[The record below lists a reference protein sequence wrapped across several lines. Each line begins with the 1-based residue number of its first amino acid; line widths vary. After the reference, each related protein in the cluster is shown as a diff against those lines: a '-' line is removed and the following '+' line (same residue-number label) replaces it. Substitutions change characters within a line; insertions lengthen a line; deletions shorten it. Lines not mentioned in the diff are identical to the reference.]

1 MYINRKGILLVLL
14 AASMFSACRRS
25 LDTGW
30 DTRYLAPIVTGE
42 LDVYD
47 LVPDSLSEIND
58 DESVT
63 IVYQSQLLNYD
74 LTEEAIEIPD
84 TSVEYFVSLDSLALD
99 DQTVSVSLSLGNI
112 AIDLGFPIGT
122 LIIASNGSETTLDP
136 IYGLSTDPTPVDA
149 TTFFETATFNAGY
162 LDLSIANGL
171 PVDLDTVVFK
181 LTNSVGGETI
191 LEDTFF
197 HIPAAGVPLTIT
209 KDLAGMTVEGN
220 LLGQILY
227 FSTPGSPDV
236 PVLIDT
242 SDIVAITLT
251 ARDMELQE
259 AVAVFPEQNLINN
272 ANDVQYD
279 MGGPEFTE
287 MGMEAGAVH
296 IYVKNTIGD
305 SIHIVYDIP
314 GAVDVFGNS
323 VHIETSV
330 GPDETVDEFFD
341 IAGYTIDLRGSQGNE
356 VNTFYQE
363 FSARINYT
371 GVASY
376 ITLEDSLQVIY
387 GLENLVPNSLKG
399 YLGQYDIT
407 VADTTS
413 GVELFDQFVSGEIN
427 FGDINIDL
435 EITNGLG
442 ASGTVLINSLA
453 GTNTETG
460 ETVYLNCPSVIG
472 VPININRA
480 LNNPFIPGY
489 TTIALNSAN
498 SNVNDL
504 VEIFPDKLFYDVVM
518 QVNPNG
524 NEFNYQDFVIPSS
537 IIDIDLN
544 LSMPLEFMATDLTL
558 QSEFPVTLDAESG
571 TEGIGNIDLTLFA
584 DNTFPLEANINIVFM
599 DDLGTHLDSL
609 NFSGYNIKA
618 GVLSDDC
625 RVHDATQTEIH
636 QLVDGEL
643 KDAILL
649 ATKAVATVT
658 FNTASIPSCSDIVKI
673 YSDYKMAIQLVGD
686 VNYTF
691 STADF

>member
-1 MYINRKGILLVLL
+1 MYINRKGILLILL
-14 AASMFSACRRS
+14 AAALFSACRRS

-63 IVYQSQLLNYD
+63 IVYQSQLLNYN

-99 DQTVSVSLSLGNI
+99 DQTVSVGLSLGNI

-209 KDLAGMTVEGN
+209 KDLATMTVEGN

-242 SDIVAITLT
+242 SDVVVITLT

-341 IAGYTIDLRGSQGNE
+341 IAGYTIDLRGSEGNE

-399 YLGQYDIT
+399 YLGQYEIL

-413 GVELFDQFVSGEIN
+413 GVELFDQFISGEIN

-435 EITNGLG
+435 AITNGLG
-442 ASGTVLINSLA
+442 ASGTVLINSLG

-460 ETVYLNCPSVIG
+460 ETVFLNCPSVVG

-489 TTIALNSAN
+489 TTIALTSAN
-498 SNVNDL
+498 SNVNEL
-504 VEIFPDKLFYDVVM
+504 VEIFPDKLFYDVEM

-599 DDLGTHLDSL
+599 DDLGTPLDSL
-609 NFSGYNIKA
+609 NFSGYNIQA

>member
-504 VEIFPDKLFYDVVM
+504 VEIFPDRLFYDVVM

>member
-1 MYINRKGILLVLL
+1 MYINRKGILLILL
-14 AASMFSACRRS
+14 AAALFSACRRS

-63 IVYQSQLLNYD
+63 IVYQSQLLNYN

-99 DQTVSVSLSLGNI
+99 DQTVSVGLSLGNI

-209 KDLAGMTVEGN
+209 KDLATMTVEGN

-242 SDIVAITLT
+242 SDVVVITLT

-314 GAVDVFGNS
+314 GAVDEFGNS

-341 IAGYTIDLRGSQGNE
+341 IAGYTIDLRGSEGNE

-399 YLGQYDIT
+399 YLGQYEIL

-413 GVELFDQFVSGEIN
+413 GVELFDQFISGEIN

-435 EITNGLG
+435 AITNGLG
-442 ASGTVLINSLA
+442 ASGTVLINSLG

-460 ETVYLNCPSVIG
+460 ETVFLNCPSVVG

-498 SNVNDL
+498 SNVNEL
-504 VEIFPDKLFYDVVM
+504 VEIFPDKLFYDVEM

-599 DDLGTHLDSL
+599 DDLGTPLDSL
-609 NFSGYNIKA
+609 NFSGYNIQA

>member
-1 MYINRKGILLVLL
+1 MHINRKGILLLL
-14 AASMFSACRRS
+14 LSVSVFSACRRS

-63 IVYQSQLLNYD
+63 IVYQSQLLNYN

-99 DQTVSVSLSLGNI
+99 DQTVSVGLSLGNI

-209 KDLAGMTVEGN
+209 KDLATMTVEGN

-242 SDIVAITLT
+242 SDVVVITLT

-341 IAGYTIDLRGSQGNE
+341 IAGYTIDLRGSEGNE

-399 YLGQYDIT
+399 YLGQYEIL

-413 GVELFDQFVSGEIN
+413 GVELFDQFISGEIN

-435 EITNGLG
+435 AITNGLG
-442 ASGTVLINSLA
+442 ASGTVLINSLG

-460 ETVYLNCPSVIG
+460 ETVFLNCPSVVG
-472 VPININRA
+472 VQININRA

-498 SNVNDL
+498 SNVNEL
-504 VEIFPDKLFYDVVM
+504 VEIFPDKLFYDVEM

-599 DDLGTHLDSL
+599 DDLGTPLDSL
-609 NFSGYNIKA
+609 NFSGYNIQA

-636 QLVDGEL
+636 QLIDGEL

>member
-1 MYINRKGILLVLL
+1 MYINRKGILLILL
-14 AASMFSACRRS
+14 AAALFSACRRS

-63 IVYQSQLLNYD
+63 IVYQSQLLNYN

-99 DQTVSVSLSLGNI
+99 DQTVSVGLSLGNI

-209 KDLAGMTVEGN
+209 KDLATMTVEGN

-242 SDIVAITLT
+242 SDVVVITLT

-341 IAGYTIDLRGSQGNE
+341 IAGYTIDLRGSEGNE

-399 YLGQYDIT
+399 YLGQYEIL

-413 GVELFDQFVSGEIN
+413 GVELFDQFISGEIN

-435 EITNGLG
+435 AITNGLG
-442 ASGTVLINSLA
+442 ASGTVLINSLG

-460 ETVYLNCPSVIG
+460 ETVFLNCPSVVG

-489 TTIALNSAN
+489 TTIALTSAN
-498 SNVNDL
+498 SNVNEL
-504 VEIFPDKLFYDVVM
+504 VEIFPDKLFYDVEM

>member
-1 MYINRKGILLVLL
+1 MYLNRKGILLLLL
-14 AASMFSACRRS
+14 AVSVFSACRRS

-30 DTRYLAPIVTGE
+30 DTRYLSPILTGE
-42 LDVYD
+42 LTIRD
-47 LVPDSLSEIND
+47 LVPDSVTVVNA

-63 IVYQSQLLNYD
+63 LVYQTELLNYD

-84 TSVEYFVSLDSLALD
+84 TSVEYFVSLDSLTLE
-99 DQTVSVSLSLGNI
+99 DQSMSVALSLGQI
-112 AIDLGFPIGT
+112 AMDLGFPIGT
-122 LIIASNGSETTLDP
+122 LIIAADGSETTLDP
-136 IYGLSTDPTPVDA
+136 IYNLSTDPTPVDA
-149 TTFFETATFNAGY
+149 TSFFETATFNAGF
-162 LDLSIANGL
+162 LDISIGNGL
-171 PVDLDTVVFK
+171 PVDLDSVVFR
-181 LTNSVGGETI
+181 LSNSVGGEI
-191 LEDTFF
+191 IVEDTFF
-197 HIPAAGVPLTIT
+197 HVPALGVPVVIT
-209 KDLAGMTVEGN
+209 KDLTGMTVEGN
-220 LLGQILY
+220 LLGEIIH

-242 SDIVAITLT
+242 SDAVIINLIAY
-251 ARDMELQE
+251 DMELQE
-259 AVAVFPEQNLINN
+259 AVAIFPAQNLINN
-272 ANDVQYD
+272 ANDVEYN

-287 MGMEAGAVH
+287 MGMEEGYVV
-296 IYVKNTIGD
+296 IYVENTISD
-305 SIHIVYDIP
+305 TIHIVYDIP
-314 GAVDVFGNS
+314 GAVDEFGNS

-330 GPDETVDEFFD
+330 GPDEIVDQAFD
-341 IAGYTIDLRGSQGNE
+341 IAGYTIDLKGSQGNA

-371 GVASY
+371 GVPTY
-376 ITLEDSLQVIY
+376 ITLEDSLKVIY
-387 GLENLVPNSLKG
+387 GLEGIIPNSLKG
-399 YLGQYDIT
+399 YLGQYEIA
-407 VADTTS
+407 VADTTA
-413 GVELFDQFVSGEIN
+413 GVELFDQFESGEIH

-442 ASGTVLINSLA
+442 AGGTVTINSLG
-453 GTNTETG
+453 GTNTATG
-460 ETVYLNCPSVIG
+460 ETVYLNCPTVVG

-480 LNNPFIPGY
+480 LNNPYIPGY
-489 TTIALNSAN
+489 TTISLTSDN

-518 QVNPNG
+518 KVNPNG
-524 NEFNYQDFVIPSS
+524 NEFNYQDFVIATSV
-537 IIDIDLN
+537 IDIGFN
-544 LSMPLEFMATDLTL
+544 ISMPLDFFASDLTL
-558 QSEFPVTLDAESG
+558 LSEFPVTIDAESG

-609 NFSGYNIKA
+609 NFSGFGIKA
-618 GVLSDDC
+618 GVLSEDC
-625 RVHDATQTEIH
+625 RVHEVTQTEIH

-643 KDAILL
+643 KDAILN
-649 ATKAVATVT
+649 ATKAVATIQ

>member
-1 MYINRKGILLVLL
+1 MYINRKGILLILL
-14 AASMFSACRRS
+14 AAALFSACRRS

-63 IVYQSQLLNYD
+63 IVYQSQLLNYN

-99 DQTVSVSLSLGNI
+99 DQTVSVGLSLGNI

-209 KDLAGMTVEGN
+209 KDLATMTVEGN

-242 SDIVAITLT
+242 SDVVVITLT

-314 GAVDVFGNS
+314 GAVDEFGNS

-341 IAGYTIDLRGSQGNE
+341 IAGYTIDLRGSEGNE

-399 YLGQYDIT
+399 YLGQYEIL

-413 GVELFDQFVSGEIN
+413 GVELFDQFISGEIN

-435 EITNGLG
+435 AITNGLG
-442 ASGTVLINSLA
+442 ASGTVLINSLG

-460 ETVYLNCPSVIG
+460 ETVFLNCPSVVG

-489 TTIALNSAN
+489 TTIALTSAN
-498 SNVNDL
+498 SNVNEL
-504 VEIFPDKLFYDVVM
+504 VEIFPDKLFYDVEM

-599 DDLGTHLDSL
+599 DDLGTPLDSL

>member
-1 MYINRKGILLVLL
+1 MYINRKGILLILL
-14 AASMFSACRRS
+14 AAAMFSACRRS

-63 IVYQSQLLNYD
+63 IVYQSQLLNYN

-99 DQTVSVSLSLGNI
+99 DQTVSVGLSLGNI

-209 KDLAGMTVEGN
+209 KDLATMTVEGN

-242 SDIVAITLT
+242 SDVVVITLT

-341 IAGYTIDLRGSQGNE
+341 IAGYTIDLRGSEGNE

-399 YLGQYDIT
+399 YLGQYEIL

-435 EITNGLG
+435 AITNGLG
-442 ASGTVLINSLA
+442 ASGTVLINSLG

-460 ETVYLNCPSVIG
+460 ETVFLNCPSVVG

-489 TTIALNSAN
+489 TTIALTSAN
-498 SNVNDL
+498 SNVNEL
-504 VEIFPDKLFYDVVM
+504 VEIFPDKLFYDVEM

-599 DDLGTHLDSL
+599 DDLGTPLDSL
-609 NFSGYNIKA
+609 NFSGYNIQA

>member
-1 MYINRKGILLVLL
+1 MRLSSKGILLLLL
-14 AASMFSACRRS
+14 AVSVFSACRRS

-30 DTRYLAPIVTGE
+30 DTRYLSPILKGE
-42 LDVYD
+42 MDIHD
-47 LVPDSLSEIND
+47 LVPDSISQIND

-63 IVYQSQLLNYD
+63 LVYQTELLNYD

-84 TSVEYFVSLDSLALD
+84 TSVEYFVSLDSLSLE
-99 DQTVSVSLSLGNI
+99 DQTMSVSLSLGQI

-149 TTFFETATFNAGY
+149 TSFFETATFNAGF
-162 LDLSIANGL
+162 LDLAIANGL
-171 PVDLDTVVFK
+171 PVDLDSVVFK
-181 LTNSVGGETI
+181 LTNSVGGEVI
-191 LEDTFF
+191 LEDTFY
-197 HIPAAGVPLTIT
+197 HIPAAGVPLVKT
-209 KDLAGMTVEGN
+209 KDLTGMTVEGN
-220 LLGQILY
+220 LLGQIIY

-242 SDIVAITLT
+242 SDVVVVTLT

-259 AVAVFPEQNLINN
+259 AIAVFPEQNLINN

-287 MGMEAGAVH
+287 MGMEEGAVR
-296 IYVKNTIGD
+296 IYVENTIGD

-314 GAVDVFGNS
+314 GAIDEFGNS

-330 GPDETVDEFFD
+330 GPDEIVDEFFD
-341 IAGYTIDLRGSQGNE
+341 ISGYTIDLRGSEGNE

-371 GVASY
+371 GIPSF
-376 ITLEDSLQVIY
+376 ITLEDSLKVVY
-387 GLENLVPNSLKG
+387 GLENIVPNSLKG
-399 YLGQYDIT
+399 YLGQYEIAI
-407 VADTTS
+407 ADTTA
-413 GVELFDQFVSGEIN
+413 GVELFDQFTDGEIH

-435 EITNGLG
+435 EIANGLG
-442 ASGTVLINSLA
+442 AGGTVTINSLG
-453 GTNTETG
+453 GTNTASG
-460 ETVYLNCPSVIG
+460 ETVFLSAPTIVG

-480 LNNPFIPGY
+480 LDNPYVPGY
-489 TTIALNSAN
+489 TTIALNSDN
-498 SNVNDL
+498 SNVNEL

-518 QVNPNG
+518 NVNPNG
-524 NEFNYQDFVIPSS
+524 NEFNYQDFVIATSK
-537 IIDIDLN
+537 IDIGFN
-544 LSMPLEFMATDLTL
+544 LSMPLEFMASNLIIE
-558 QSEFPVTLDAESG
+558 SEFPVTLDAESG

-599 DDLGTHLDSL
+599 DDLGTKLDSL
-609 NFSGYNIKA
+609 NFSGYDIQA

-625 RVHDATQTEIH
+625 RVYEPTQTEIH
-636 QLVDGEL
+636 QLVDGEM
-643 KDAILL
+643 KDAILN
-649 ATKAVATVT
+649 ATKAVATIT
-658 FNTASIPSCSDIVKI
+658 FNTASIPSCSEIVKI

>member
-1 MYINRKGILLVLL
+1 MHINRKGILLLL
-14 AASMFSACRRS
+14 LSVSVFSACRRS

-63 IVYQSQLLNYD
+63 IVYQSQLLNYN

-99 DQTVSVSLSLGNI
+99 DQTVSVGLSLGNI

-209 KDLAGMTVEGN
+209 KDLATMTVEGN

-242 SDIVAITLT
+242 SDVVVITLT

-341 IAGYTIDLRGSQGNE
+341 IAGYTIDLRGSEGNE

-399 YLGQYDIT
+399 YLGQYEIL

-413 GVELFDQFVSGEIN
+413 GVELFDQFISGEIN

-435 EITNGLG
+435 AITNGLG
-442 ASGTVLINSLA
+442 ASGTVLINSLG

-460 ETVYLNCPSVIG
+460 ETVFLNCPSVVG

-498 SNVNDL
+498 SNVNEL
-504 VEIFPDKLFYDVVM
+504 VEIFPDKLFYDVEM

-599 DDLGTHLDSL
+599 DDLGTPLDSL
-609 NFSGYNIKA
+609 NFSGYNIQA

-636 QLVDGEL
+636 QLIDGEL

>member
-1 MYINRKGILLVLL
+1 MYINRKGILLLLL
-14 AASMFSACRRS
+14 AVSVFSSCRNS

-181 LTNSVGGETI
+181 LSNSVGGETI

-341 IAGYTIDLRGSQGNE
+341 IAGYTIDLRGSEGNE

-371 GVASY
+371 GVASF
-376 ITLEDSLQVIY
+376 ITLDDSLQVIY

-442 ASGTVLINSLA
+442 ASGTVLINSLG

-480 LNNPFIPGY
+480 LNNPFVPGY

-571 TEGIGNIDLTLFA
+571 TEGIGNIDLTLYA

>member
-1 MYINRKGILLVLL
+1 MYINRKGILLILL
-14 AASMFSACRRS
+14 AAALFSACRRS

-63 IVYQSQLLNYD
+63 IVYQSQLLNYN

-99 DQTVSVSLSLGNI
+99 DQTVSVGLSLGNI

-209 KDLAGMTVEGN
+209 KDLATMTVEGN

-242 SDIVAITLT
+242 SDVVVITLT

-341 IAGYTIDLRGSQGNE
+341 IAGYTIDLRGSEGNE

-399 YLGQYDIT
+399 YLGQYEIL

-413 GVELFDQFVSGEIN
+413 GVELFDQFISGEIN

-435 EITNGLG
+435 AITNGLG
-442 ASGTVLINSLA
+442 ASGTVLINSLG

-460 ETVYLNCPSVIG
+460 ETVFLNCPSVVG

-498 SNVNDL
+498 SNVNEL
-504 VEIFPDKLFYDVVM
+504 VEIFPDKLFYDVEM

-599 DDLGTHLDSL
+599 DDLGTPLDSL
-609 NFSGYNIKA
+609 NFSGYNIQA

-636 QLVDGEL
+636 QLIDGEL

>member
-1 MYINRKGILLVLL
+1 MYINRKGILLILL
-14 AASMFSACRRS
+14 AAALFSACRRS

-63 IVYQSQLLNYD
+63 IVYQSQLLNYN

-99 DQTVSVSLSLGNI
+99 DQTVSVGLSLGNI

-209 KDLAGMTVEGN
+209 KDLATMTVEGN

-242 SDIVAITLT
+242 SDVVVITLT

-341 IAGYTIDLRGSQGNE
+341 IAGYTIDLRGSEGNE

-399 YLGQYDIT
+399 YLGQYEIL

-413 GVELFDQFVSGEIN
+413 GVELFDQFISGEIN

-435 EITNGLG
+435 AITNGLG
-442 ASGTVLINSLA
+442 ASGTVLINSLG

-460 ETVYLNCPSVIG
+460 ETVFLNCPSVVG

-498 SNVNDL
+498 SNVNEL

-518 QVNPNG
+518 HVNPNG

-571 TEGIGNIDLTLFA
+571 TEGIGNIDLTFFA

>member
-1 MYINRKGILLVLL
+1 MHINRKGILLLL
-14 AASMFSACRRS
+14 LSVSVFSACRRS

-63 IVYQSQLLNYD
+63 IVYQSQLLNYN

-99 DQTVSVSLSLGNI
+99 DQTVSVGLSLGNI

-209 KDLAGMTVEGN
+209 KDLATMTVEGN

-242 SDIVAITLT
+242 SDVVVITLT

-341 IAGYTIDLRGSQGNE
+341 IAGYTIDLRGSEGNE

-399 YLGQYDIT
+399 YLGQYEIL

-413 GVELFDQFVSGEIN
+413 GVELFDQFISGEIN

-435 EITNGLG
+435 AITNGLG
-442 ASGTVLINSLA
+442 ASGTVLINSLG

-460 ETVYLNCPSVIG
+460 ETVFLNCPSVVG

-489 TTIALNSAN
+489 TTIALTSAN
-498 SNVNDL
+498 SNVNEL
-504 VEIFPDKLFYDVVM
+504 VEIFPDKLFYDVEM

-599 DDLGTHLDSL
+599 DDLGTPLDSL
-609 NFSGYNIKA
+609 NFSGYNIQA

-636 QLVDGEL
+636 QLIDGEL